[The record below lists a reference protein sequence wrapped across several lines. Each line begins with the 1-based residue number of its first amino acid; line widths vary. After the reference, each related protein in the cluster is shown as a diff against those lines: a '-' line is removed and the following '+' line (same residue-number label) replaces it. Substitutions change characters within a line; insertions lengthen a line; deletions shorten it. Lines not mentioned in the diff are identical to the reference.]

1 MKAASIQELK
11 AELQETS
18 PAILRQLCL
27 QLAKFKKENKE
38 LLSYL
43 LFQSNSES
51 TYIQQVQ
58 QLIADEFLE
67 LPKPNIYLTKKSLR
81 KILRIANKH
90 IKYMGSK
97 QGEAQVML
105 YFCQQLKNSGIAYQK
120 YPVLNN
126 LYLQQLKKL
135 KKSIEGM
142 HEDEQYD
149 FIKAMELL

>member
-1 MKAASIQELK
+1 V
-11 AELQETS
+11 
-18 PAILRQLCL
+18 
-27 QLAKFKKENKE
+27 N
-38 LLSYL
+38 
-43 LFQSNSES
+43 
-51 TYIQQVQ
+51 

-97 QGEAQVML
+97 QGEAQVLL
-105 YFCQQLKNSGIAYQK
+105 YFCQQLKASSIAYHK

-126 LYLQQLKKL
+126 IYLQQQKKL
-135 KKSIEGM
+135 NKAIEGM

-149 FIKAMELL
+149 FIKAIALL

>member
-18 PAILRQLCL
+18 PVILRQLCL
-27 QLAKFKKENKE
+27 HLAKFKKENKE

-43 LFQSNSES
+43 LFQSHHES
-51 TYIQQVQ
+51 DYILQVN
-58 QLIADEFLE
+58 QLIAVEFLE

-97 QGEAQVML
+97 QGEAQVLL
-105 YFCQQLKNSGIAYQK
+105 YFCQQLKVSGIAYHK

-126 LYLQQLKKL
+126 IYLQQLKKL
-135 KKSIEGM
+135 NKAIEGM